1 VISVV
6 SHQSADFDPDVAR
19 ILMRCASYPLEAEL
33 KELDSIIGSLNEDE
47 VAEQEVAGNGVSRT
61 T

>member
-1 VISVV
+1 
-6 SHQSADFDPDVAR
+6 
-19 ILMRCASYPLEAEL
+19 MRCASYPLEAEL